1 MQSSMEFIA
10 WNACIKEEERSKGR
24 NVSFNLR
31 ILDKEEQYKPK

>member
-10 WNACIKEEERSKGR
+10 WNACIKEERSKGR